1 MLQLSLFIRQE
12 CTVEPRKVIEVA
24 GRKILQLGLDCDLG
38 VKEYF
43 LTVLCFQRPLSLQ

>member
-1 MLQLSLFIRQE
+1 MLQLSLFIRKE
-12 CTVEPRKVIEVA
+12 CTREPRRKVIKVA

-43 LTVLCFQRPLSLQ
+43 LMALSSQRPL